1 MPWEIAYVRLGLRV
15 KDVIDVR
22 YSFYKFSFQKQPS
35 RVASVKMCSEN
46 MQQIYRRTTISK

>member
-35 RVASVKMCSEN
+35 SVASVKS

>member
-1 MPWEIAYVRLGLRV
+1 MGTVMPWEIAYVRLGLRV

-35 RVASVKMCSEN
+35 SVASVKS